1 MKKTGEGGKESS
13 KQGLYV
19 NVDWSGNIFTNRR
32 YWSGGREEKRQKD
45 MGLSEEMYSQKC
57 KRNTR

>member
-1 MKKTGEGGKESS
+1 MKKTGEGGRESS
-13 KQGLYV
+13 KQKLHAQVG
-19 NVDWSGNIFTNRR
+19 WSGNIFTSRR
-32 YWSGGREEKRQKD
+32 YWSGGREGKRQKD